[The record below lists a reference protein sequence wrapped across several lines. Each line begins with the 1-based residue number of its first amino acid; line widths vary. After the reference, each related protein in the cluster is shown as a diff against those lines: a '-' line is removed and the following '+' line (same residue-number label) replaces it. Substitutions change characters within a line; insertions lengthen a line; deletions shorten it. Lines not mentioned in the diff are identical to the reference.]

1 MHSTLHIIFTLY
13 YIFINPSS
21 IFILFLSYFYLIF
34 ILFLPYFY
42 LIFYKPIDKEIKKQQ
57 QQQLKELQ
65 QQIYIQQQ
73 QQLKLKQIQKLRQE
87 RKRSD
92 QTAAI
97 LSMQRQRK
105 VGVVQNNLVPC
116 TTVQEHEAE
125 DVNFLMVE
133 NPWKQSPGKMSSS
146 N

>member
-1 MHSTLHIIFTLY
+1 MILFLY
-13 YIFINPSS
+13 SFYI
-21 IFILFLSYFYLIF
+21 IFILFLSY
-34 ILFLPYFY
+34 
-42 LIFYKPIDKEIKKQQ
+42 FYKPIDKEIKKQQ

-105 VGVVQNNLVPC
+105 IGVVQNNLVPC

>member
-1 MHSTLHIIFTLY
+1 MHSTLHIIFTLN
-13 YIFINPSS
+13 YIFTNPSS
-21 IFILFLSYFYLIF
+21 IFILFLSY
-34 ILFLPYFY
+34 
-42 LIFYKPIDKEIKKQQ
+42 FYKPIDKEIKKQQ

-105 VGVVQNNLVPC
+105 IGVVQNNLVPC